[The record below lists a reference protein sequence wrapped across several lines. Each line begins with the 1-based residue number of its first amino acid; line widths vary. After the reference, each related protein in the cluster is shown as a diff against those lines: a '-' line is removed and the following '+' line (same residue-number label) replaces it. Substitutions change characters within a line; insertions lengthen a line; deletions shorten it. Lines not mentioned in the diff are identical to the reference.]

1 MAKSRDQAGKG
12 GIYRLIAYQT
22 LHTVVT
28 KARAQQQAVGCK
40 ASDTEQWIVPCIHS
54 STKNSYHS
62 LREGCA
68 LPEKLKDAL
77 ITAAILIG
85 LCVLYLL
92 YLLYEWVAIT
102 IAVIAVLG
110 IVLLGSVDLKRGA
123 LTITAILVA
132 GLVLVWLFGM

>member
-1 MAKSRDQAGKG
+1 M
-12 GIYRLIAYQT
+12 
-22 LHTVVT
+22 
-28 KARAQQQAVGCK
+28 
-40 ASDTEQWIVPCIHS
+40 
-54 STKNSYHS
+54 
-62 LREGCA
+62 
-68 LPEKLKDAL
+68 PEKLKDAL

-102 IAVIAVLG
+102 FAVIAVLG

>member
-1 MAKSRDQAGKG
+1 M
-12 GIYRLIAYQT
+12 
-22 LHTVVT
+22 
-28 KARAQQQAVGCK
+28 
-40 ASDTEQWIVPCIHS
+40 
-54 STKNSYHS
+54 
-62 LREGCA
+62 
-68 LPEKLKDAL
+68 PEKLKDAL

-92 YLLYEWVAIT
+92 YLLHEWVAIT